1 MDEKYAFDIDGLN
14 IEIERID
21 RGNQKKRLLMYYAY
35 YLKFLM
41 SNIDIAGDP
50 KKEKLLEKIAYSLSD
65 DDIAEFIDRLKNDD
79 CKQETI
85 ESVQELLEAYSDDD
99 IDSYVDENINGN
111 IFTYAKNIDIEPIR
125 DKLVA
130 IGYEMQGRKWRVE
143 LDEEGKVVL
152 CE

>member
-35 YLKFLM
+35 YLKFLR

-79 CKQETI
+79 GKQETI
-85 ESVQELLEAYSDDD
+85 EAVQELLEAYSDDD